1 MEEDDSDQTV
11 PSARYEDFFDA
22 IDGFRPLDARDRVSD
37 RLRERI
43 QRDGDEP
50 LPFNVDLWFAE
61 DVAVRTDWLEEAQA
75 RVGQLEGRW
84 VDTFADA
91 TARVLVARAIG
102 DRRVIDGLAELDQ
115 IALLDAVAEPNLR
128 GDELADLQ
136 DLARLPDIVPRP
148 DDAAPVVGLVDSGL
162 RAGHPLLE
170 PAVFDS
176 AVLHRAFAG
185 RAEDDYG
192 HGTAVAGLILY
203 GDVLAAARSGN
214 FLPPF
219 WLASVRVLDD
229 EGYEPENANTVRLIT
244 DAIRHLV
251 EECECRIINLSFGDP
266 SSPYVGGKSS
276 ALAAAL
282 DTAIRRYGLLLVV
295 SAGNLYFDELA
306 PQAQLLPRWPAYLTD
321 PGFEIVDPA
330 QAALAITVGATSR
343 HDAGSIGGSHR
354 MIVAAAGGPAPFTR
368 HGPGVLQ
375 AIKPEVTADGGN
387 WVFDRRANAPAP
399 DHAVEVISTSNR
411 YPGELFA
418 ANLGTSVAAGQ
429 IAHIAGLLETAYP
442 ELDPLTWRALL
453 LQGADHGDGL
463 IWSGVCQVAGVAGRG
478 CGGRGD
484 CGSSPPGAT
493 RRALC
498 RDWWVCLICGGW
510 VPHDLGSACPLS
522 EIERGRRPGGGG
534 GCSQSARGRW
544 GANAS
549 PRRPGRRRTG
559 WLVDE
564 RDLPAVGG
572 QLAGD
577 GDGDDAVL
585 LAARGLQQSPAGV
598 QPALGAPGGVD
609 GAGALPAL
617 AALEGHPD
625 RGVVA
630 VVVGGLDE
638 QPAGV
643 GGAGLGDGAL
653 AALVARG
660 ALGGHQPEV
669 GRQRVWVLEA
679 LKLADLGAQ
688 AQRRERVDAAHA
700 AQPGDRLR
708 PGRVLGDVCQ
718 LVLDA
723 LAARQQD
730 VVGVQVVLEGQSRGV
745 IVEAQPG
752 QPAAMLVRPRVR
764 ACGEV
769 DLTAQQELPQ
779 PLASAHQVG
788 ADVLA
793 AAHQVT
799 QPLVL
804 QRRDRDERQLA
815 GGQQPGQTNRVA
827 LVGLDAITR
836 APVGVP
842 RCAHPDVET
851 LAGRAAVE
859 PVAGR
864 PGLVDGAH
872 RRIDP
877 AQPRQQLVR
886 ASSHPPRAHLAG
898 VLIEDRER
906 RLVRVHVQTDPTNSV
921 SHVGTL
927 PRRRGPRARAAIP
940 GAKIT
945 PRCAWGADRYSPSP
959 QPTLHRV

>member
-1 MEEDDSDQTV
+1 MADYEHLAIRRVQRPPRQRQKVRQGFRRDPSYPQHERHARTLSSAADAALNELQARRQRTPELNPKLMLTFTLNRKVPEAKFRVSGLTVLDSSDQHAAVVFASDGAMAAFKRRLALYRRGPAERTVDLDEDDTDVEEDDSDQTV

-411 YPGELFA
+411 YPDELFA

-463 IWSGVCQVAGVAGRG
+463 STAFAHLDGAEHASALRDVAGYGQPTWER
-478 CGGRGD
+478 CGLSQDNRVVLYAEDELLPDAFHVYRLPLTWSFTDVSG
-484 CGSSPPGAT
+484 P
-493 RRALC
+493 RALAVSLTFNPPV
-498 RDWWVCLICGGW
+498 RYRRLDY
-510 VPHDLGSACPLS
+510 LGHHMEFLVVRGLDENDVFRMADADVADAQAGELS
-522 EIERGRRPGGGG
+522 KNEVTLHPSRTV
-534 GCSQSARGRW
+534 
-544 GANAS
+544 
-549 PRRPGRRRTG
+549 RRRGTNQFADHA
-559 WLVDE
+559 WRQRL
-564 RDLPAVGG
+564 
-572 QLAGD
+572 
-577 GDGDDAVL
+577 
-585 LAARGLQQSPAGV
+585 SS
-598 QPALGAPGGVD
+598 GVD
-609 GAGALPAL
+609 GDWFLVVRSLNKWLTRADGLQPYSLTVSFEVDQADRLYQELEVALRAQL
-617 AALEGHPD
+617 
-625 RGVVA
+625 R
-630 VVVGGLDE
+630 
-638 QPAGV
+638 
-643 GGAGLGDGAL
+643 
-653 AALVARG
+653 
-660 ALGGHQPEV
+660 
-669 GRQRVWVLEA
+669 
-679 LKLADLGAQ
+679 AQ
-688 AQRRERVDAAHA
+688 AE
-700 AQPGDRLR
+700 
-708 PGRVLGDVCQ
+708 
-718 LVLDA
+718 
-723 LAARQQD
+723 
-730 VVGVQVVLEGQSRGV
+730 
-745 IVEAQPG
+745 
-752 QPAAMLVRPRVR
+752 VR
-764 ACGEV
+764 
-769 DLTAQQELPQ
+769 T
-779 PLASAHQVG
+779 
-788 ADVLA
+788 
-793 AAHQVT
+793 
-799 QPLVL
+799 
-804 QRRDRDERQLA
+804 
-815 GGQQPGQTNRVA
+815 
-827 LVGLDAITR
+827 
-836 APVGVP
+836 
-842 RCAHPDVET
+842 
-851 LAGRAAVE
+851 
-859 PVAGR
+859 
-864 PGLVDGAH
+864 
-872 RRIDP
+872 
-877 AQPRQQLVR
+877 
-886 ASSHPPRAHLAG
+886 
-898 VLIEDRER
+898 
-906 RLVRVHVQTDPTNSV
+906 
-921 SHVGTL
+921 
-927 PRRRGPRARAAIP
+927 
-940 GAKIT
+940 
-945 PRCAWGADRYSPSP
+945 
-959 QPTLHRV
+959 